1 MEWIKSRVRTDGS
14 RYGRRFISGWGE
26 MRQCPALRR
35 GIGLCVIGGVLVLL
49 TSGPA
54 LGQAT
59 NAPKGKGTAL
69 PLPTERWTGDLDQMI
84 KRRFIRVL
92 VAHSKTFFFVERG
105 TPRGTSYDVMKALEE
120 ELNKKIKT
128 AQLRVHVMFIP
139 VARDRLLP
147 GLIEGRGDIAAAN
160 LTITPARQALV
171 DFADPWITG
180 VSEIIVTG
188 PASPRIGSLNDL
200 AGQEI
205 FVRRT
210 SSYHESLVGLN
221 ARFRQAG
228 LREIVLLPAPE
239 NLEDE
244 DLLEMLSAGLVKIL
258 VVDSHKAKFW
268 KQIFTTLTLHPELAV
283 RTGGDIAWAIRKGSP
298 KLKTALNEFVKT
310 HGEKTV
316 FGRLTL
322 RRYLENT
329 KHVTS
334 ATAEAEMRKF
344 RAVVQIFRKYG
355 DQYGM
360 DWMLM
365 AAQGYQESQLD
376 QRARSAAGAVG
387 VMQVLPETGRQL
399 KVGDVTKL
407 DPNIHAGVK
416 YIRFMIDQY
425 FKDEPMTELDKGLF
439 AFASYN
445 AGPSRIRQ
453 LRSEAGKRGLDS
465 NVWFDNVE
473 RVAAEKMGRET
484 VTYVSNIYKYY
495 IAYTLV
501 QGEYLKR
508 LETKKAL
515 TGQGLPDR

>member
-1 MEWIKSRVRTDGS
+1 MILRPLV
-14 RYGRRFISGWGE
+14 
-26 MRQCPALRR
+26 RR
-35 GIGLCVIGGVLVLL
+35 GIGVGVIGGLLVLL
-49 TSGPA
+49 TAGPA
-54 LGQAT
+54 TGQAT
-59 NAPKGKGTAL
+59 SAPAAKGTAL

-92 VAHSKTFFFVERG
+92 VAHSKTFFFVDKG
-105 TPRGTSYDVMKALEE
+105 TPRGTTYDVMKAFEE
-120 ELNKKIKT
+120 ELNRKT
-128 AQLRVHVMFIP
+128 RTKPLRVHVMFIP

-147 GLIEGRGDIAAAN
+147 GLIEGRGDIVAAN
-160 LTITPARQALV
+160 LTVTPARQALV
-171 DFADPWITG
+171 DFSDPWITG

-188 PASPRIGSLNDL
+188 PASPPIRTLNDL

-210 SSYHESLVGLN
+210 SSYHESLVSLN

-228 LREIVLLPAPE
+228 LREVVLVPAPE

-268 KQIFTTLTLHPELAV
+268 KQVFTTLALHPDLAV

-298 KLKTALNEFVKT
+298 KLATALNAFVKT
-310 HGEKTV
+310 HGEKTA
-316 FGRLTL
+316 FGRITL
-322 RRYLENT
+322 QRYLEST
-329 KHVTS
+329 KYVKS

-355 DQYGM
+355 SQYGM

-365 AAQGYQESQLD
+365 AAQGYQESRLD
-376 QRARSAAGAVG
+376 QNARSAAGAVG
-387 VMQVLPETGRQL
+387 VMQVLPATGRQL
-399 KVGDVTKL
+399 KVGDVTRL

-445 AGPSRIRQ
+445 AGPTRVRQ
-453 LRSEAGKRGLDS
+453 LRSETARRRLDP

-473 RVAAEKMGRET
+473 RLAAEKIGRET

-495 IAYTLV
+495 VAYTLV

-508 LETKKAL
+508 LETKKSL
-515 TGQGLPDR
+515 QPGG

>member
-1 MEWIKSRVRTDGS
+1 VSPGLAARTV
-14 RYGRRFISGWGE
+14 
-26 MRQCPALRR
+26 L
-35 GIGLCVIGGVLVLL
+35 GLGMIATVLVML
-49 TSGPA
+49 TSEPA
-54 LGQAT
+54 AGQAT
-59 NAPKGKGTAL
+59 DTPMATGTAL

-92 VAHSKTFFFVERG
+92 VAHSKTFFFVDKG
-105 TPRGTSYDVMKALEE
+105 TPRGTIHDVMKAFEE
-120 ELNKKIKT
+120 ELNKKRTT
-128 AQLRVHVMFIP
+128 ARLRVHVMFVP

-188 PASPRIGSLNDL
+188 PGSPRLDTLNDL

-221 ARFRQAG
+221 ARFRAAG
-228 LREIVLLPAPE
+228 LREIVLVPAPE

-268 KQIFTTLTLHPELAV
+268 KQIFTTLTLHPQLAV

-298 KLKTALNEFVKT
+298 KLKTALNEHVKT

-322 RRYLENT
+322 QRYLEST
-329 KHVTS
+329 KYVKS

-344 RAVVQIFRKYG
+344 RAVVEIFRKYG
-355 DQYGM
+355 DRYGM
-360 DWMLM
+360 DWMMM
-365 AAQGYQESQLD
+365 AAQGYQESRLD
-376 QRARSAAGAVG
+376 QRARSATGAVG
-387 VMQVLPETGRQL
+387 VMQVLPATGREL
-399 KVGDVTKL
+399 KVGDVTQL

-445 AGPSRIRQ
+445 AGPARIRR
-453 LRSEAGKRGLDS
+453 LRSEAARRGLDP

-473 RVAAEKMGRET
+473 RAAAETMGRET

-508 LETKKAL
+508 LDTKKAL
-515 TGQGLPDR
+515 TGTATADR

>member
-1 MEWIKSRVRTDGS
+1 M
-14 RYGRRFISGWGE
+14 
-26 MRQCPALRR
+26 RR
-35 GIGLCVIGGVLVLL
+35 GFGLGLIAGVLVLL
-49 TSGPA
+49 ASGPA
-54 LGQAT
+54 RAQAPS
-59 NAPKGKGTAL
+59 APKAEGTAL
-69 PLPTERWTGDLDQMI
+69 PLPTERWTRDLDQLV

-92 VAHSKTFFFVERG
+92 VAHSKTFFFVDRG
-105 TPRGTSYDVMKALEE
+105 TPRGTSYDVMKAFEE
-120 ELNKKIKT
+120 ELNKKLKT
-128 AQLRVHVMFIP
+128 KHLRVHVVFIP

-147 GLIEGRGDIAAAN
+147 GLIEGRGDIVAAN
-160 LTITPARQALV
+160 LTVTPARQALV

-180 VSEIIVTG
+180 VSEIVVTG
-188 PASPRIGSLNDL
+188 PASPPLGSLNDL

-210 SSYHESLVGLN
+210 SSYYESLVDLN
-221 ARFRQAG
+221 ARLKRSG
-228 LREIVLLPAPE
+228 LREIVLVPAPE

-244 DLLEMLSAGLVKIL
+244 DLLEMLSAGLLKIL
-258 VVDSHKAKFW
+258 VVDSHKATFW
-268 KQIFTTLTLHPELAV
+268 KQILTSLTLHPDLAV
-283 RTGGDIAWAIRKGSP
+283 RTGGNIAWAIRKGSP
-298 KLKTALNEFVKT
+298 KLKAALNEFVTT
-310 HGEKTV
+310 HGGKTV

-322 RRYLENT
+322 QRYLEST
-329 KHVTS
+329 KYVTS

-344 RAVVQIFRKYG
+344 QTVVEIFRKYG
-355 DQYGM
+355 RQYGM

-365 AAQGYQESQLD
+365 AAQGYQESRLD
-376 QRARSAAGAVG
+376 QRARSARGAVG
-387 VMQVLPETGRQL
+387 VMQVLPTTGREL

-425 FKDEPMTELDKGLF
+425 FKDEPMTDLDKGLF

>member
-1 MEWIKSRVRTDGS
+1 VID
-14 RYGRRFISGWGE
+14 
-26 MRQCPALRR
+26 PAVRR
-35 GIGLCVIGGVLVLL
+35 GIGLCVITSGLLLL
-49 TSGPA
+49 TSASA
-54 LGQAT
+54 LAQAT
-59 NAPKGKGTAL
+59 GAPKGGGAAL
-69 PLPTERWTGDLDQMI
+69 PLPTEQWTGDLDQMI
-84 KRRFIRVL
+84 KRRFIRIL
-92 VAHSKTFFFVERG
+92 VAHSKTFFFVDKG
-105 TPRGTSYDVMKALEE
+105 TPRGTSYDAMRAFEE
-120 ELNKKIKT
+120 ELNKRLKP
-128 AQLRVHVMFIP
+128 AHLRVHFMFIP
-139 VARDRLLP
+139 VARDGLLP
-147 GLIEGRGDIAAAN
+147 GLIAGRGDIVAAN

-188 PASPRIGSLNDL
+188 PASPRIGTLNDL

-210 SSYHESLVGLN
+210 SSYHESLIGLN
-221 ARFRQAG
+221 ARFRRAG
-228 LREIVLLPAPE
+228 LPEIVIVPAPE

-244 DLLEMLSAGLVKIL
+244 DLLEMLSAGLVRIL

-283 RTGGDIAWAIRKGSP
+283 RTGGEIAWAFRKGSP
-298 KLKTALNEFVKT
+298 QLKSALNEFVKT

-322 RRYLENT
+322 RRHLEST
-329 KHVTS
+329 KYVKS
-334 ATAEAEMRKF
+334 ATAEKEMRKF
-344 RAVVQIFRKYG
+344 QAVVEIFRKYG
-355 DQYGM
+355 DRYGM

-365 AAQGYQESQLD
+365 AAQGYQESRLD
-376 QRARSAAGAVG
+376 QGARSPAGAVG
-387 VMQVLPETGRQL
+387 VMQVLPATGREL
-399 KVGDVTKL
+399 GVGDVTKL

-416 YIRFMIDQY
+416 YVRFMIDQY
-425 FKDEPMTELDKGLF
+425 FKDEPMTDLDKGLF

-445 AGPSRIRQ
+445 AGPARIRQ
-453 LRSEAGKRGLDS
+453 LRAETARRGLDP

-473 RVAAEKMGRET
+473 RLAAEKMGRET

-495 IAYTLV
+495 VAYTLV

-515 TGQGLPDR
+515 TGPTSPDR

>member
-1 MEWIKSRVRTDGS
+1 VIAKAQRSR
-14 RYGRRFISGWGE
+14 RR
-26 MRQCPALRR
+26 R
-35 GIGLCVIGGVLVLL
+35 IGLCLLAGCLVLQ

-54 LGQAT
+54 LGQAPG
-59 NAPKGKGTAL
+59 APKAAGTAL
-69 PLPTERWTGDLDQMI
+69 PLPTEPWTGDLDQMI

-92 VAHSKTFFFVERG
+92 VAHSKTFFFVDRG
-105 TPRGTSYDVMKALEE
+105 TQRGTSHDVMKAFEE
-120 ELNKKIKT
+120 ELNKRLKT
-128 AQLRVHVMFIP
+128 KHLRVHVMFVP
-139 VARDRLLP
+139 VSRDRLLP
-147 GLIEGRGDIAAAN
+147 GLLEGRGDIAAAN

-180 VSEIIVTG
+180 ISEIIVTG
-188 PASPRIGSLNDL
+188 PASPRLGSLNDL
-200 AGQEI
+200 AGQEV

-221 ARFRQAG
+221 ARFQQAG
-228 LREIVLLPAPE
+228 LREVVLVPAPE

-258 VVDSHKAKFW
+258 IVDSHKARFW
-268 KQIFTTLTLHPELAV
+268 KKIFTTLTLHPELAV

-298 KLKTALNEFVKT
+298 KLKSALNEFVKT

-316 FGRLTL
+316 FGRVTL
-322 RRYLENT
+322 QRYLEST
-329 KHVTS
+329 KYVTS

-344 RAVVQIFRKYG
+344 RALVEIFRKYG
-355 DQYGM
+355 RQYGM

-365 AAQGYQESQLD
+365 AAQGYQESRLD
-376 QRARSAAGAVG
+376 QRARSPAGAVG
-387 VMQVLPETGRQL
+387 VMQVLPATGEQL
-399 KVGDVTKL
+399 RVGDVSKL

-416 YIRFMIDQY
+416 YVRFMIDQY
-425 FKDEPMTELDKGLF
+425 FKDEPMTDLDKGLF

-453 LRSEAGKRGLDS
+453 LRSEAPKRGLDP
-465 NVWFDNVE
+465 NVWFNNVE
-473 RVAAEKMGRET
+473 RLAAEKLGRET

-495 IAYTLV
+495 VAYTLV
-501 QGEYLKR
+501 QGEYLER

-515 TGQGLPDR
+515 TRPRAP

>member
-1 MEWIKSRVRTDGS
+1 MTS
-14 RYGRRFISGWGE
+14 
-26 MRQCPALRR
+26 
-35 GIGLCVIGGVLVLL
+35 VLVLL
-49 TSGPA
+49 TSESA
-54 LGQAT
+54 LGQAAS
-59 NAPKGKGTAL
+59 APKGDGTAL
-69 PLPTERWTGDLDQMI
+69 PLPTEQWTGDLDHMI
-84 KRRFIRVL
+84 KRRFIRIL
-92 VAHSKTFFFVERG
+92 VAHSKTFFFVDRG
-105 TPRGTSYDVMKALEE
+105 APRGTSHDVMKAFEE
-120 ELNKKIKT
+120 ELNKKLKT
-128 AQLRVHVMFIP
+128 AHRRVHVMFIP

-147 GLIEGRGDIAAAN
+147 GLIDGRGDIAVAN

-188 PASPRIGSLNDL
+188 PASPRLASLNDL

-210 SSYHESLVGLN
+210 SSYHESLIGLN
-221 ARFRQAG
+221 ARFRRAG
-228 LREIVLLPAPE
+228 LREMVLVPAPE

-244 DLLEMLSAGLVKIL
+244 DLLEMLSAGLVRIL
-258 VVDSHKAKFW
+258 VVDSHKARFW
-268 KQIFTTLTLHPELAV
+268 KQIFTTLTLHPDLAV

-329 KHVTS
+329 NYVKT
-334 ATAEAEMRKF
+334 ATAEKEMQKF
-344 RAVVQIFRKYG
+344 RAVVQLFRQYG

-365 AAQGYQESQLD
+365 AAQGYQESRLD

-387 VMQVLPETGRQL
+387 VMQVLPATGRQL
-399 KVGDVTKL
+399 GIGDVTKL

-416 YIRFMIDQY
+416 YMRFMINQY
-425 FKDEPMTELDKGLF
+425 FKDEPMTDLDKGLF

-445 AGPSRIRQ
+445 AGPARIRQ
-453 LRSEAGKRGLDS
+453 LRSETAKRGLDS

-473 RVAAEKMGRET
+473 RLAAERIGRET

-508 LETKKAL
+508 LETMKTL
-515 TGQGLPDR
+515 TGSRDR

>member
-1 MEWIKSRVRTDGS
+1 MSRR
-14 RYGRRFISGWGE
+14 
-26 MRQCPALRR
+26 PAALRR
-35 GIGLCVIGGVLVLL
+35 GIGLCVMTSVLVLL
-49 TSGPA
+49 TSESA
-54 LGQAT
+54 LGQAAS
-59 NAPKGKGTAL
+59 APKGDGTAL
-69 PLPTERWTGDLDQMI
+69 PLPTAQWTGDLDQMI
-84 KRRFIRVL
+84 KRRFIRIL
-92 VAHSKTFFFVERG
+92 VAHSKTFFFVDRG
-105 TPRGTSYDVMKALEE
+105 APRGTSHDVMKAFEE
-120 ELNKKIKT
+120 ELNKKLKT
-128 AQLRVHVMFIP
+128 AHRRVHVMFIP

-147 GLIEGRGDIAAAN
+147 GLIDGRGDIAVAN

-188 PASPRIGSLNDL
+188 PASPRLASLNDL

-210 SSYHESLVGLN
+210 SSYHESLIGLN
-221 ARFRQAG
+221 ARFRRAG
-228 LREIVLLPAPE
+228 LREMVLVPAPE

-244 DLLEMLSAGLVKIL
+244 DLLEMLSAGLVRIL
-258 VVDSHKAKFW
+258 VVDSHKARFW
-268 KQIFTTLTLHPELAV
+268 KQIFTTLTLHPDLAV

-329 KHVTS
+329 NYVKT
-334 ATAEAEMRKF
+334 ATAEKEIRKF
-344 RAVVQIFRKYG
+344 RAVVQLFRQYG

-365 AAQGYQESQLD
+365 AAQGYQESRLD

-387 VMQVLPETGRQL
+387 VMQVLPATGRQL
-399 KVGDVTKL
+399 GIGDVTKL

-416 YIRFMIDQY
+416 YMRFMINQY
-425 FKDEPMTELDKGLF
+425 FKDEPMTDLDKGLF

-445 AGPSRIRQ
+445 AGPARIRQ
-453 LRSEAGKRGLDS
+453 LRSETAKRGLDP

-473 RVAAEKMGRET
+473 RLAAERIGRET

-508 LETKKAL
+508 LETMKTL
-515 TGQGLPDR
+515 TGSRDR

>member
-1 MEWIKSRVRTDGS
+1 MILRPLV
-14 RYGRRFISGWGE
+14 
-26 MRQCPALRR
+26 RR
-35 GIGLCVIGGVLVLL
+35 GIGVGVIGGLLVLL
-49 TSGPA
+49 TGGPA
-54 LGQAT
+54 TGQAT
-59 NAPKGKGTAL
+59 STPAAKVTAL

-92 VAHSKTFFFVERG
+92 VAHSKTFFFVDKG
-105 TPRGTSYDVMKALEE
+105 TPRGTTYDVMKAFEE
-120 ELNKKIKT
+120 ELNRKT
-128 AQLRVHVMFIP
+128 RTKPLRVHVMFIP

-147 GLIEGRGDIAAAN
+147 GLIEGRGDIVAAN
-160 LTITPARQALV
+160 LTVTPARQALV
-171 DFADPWITG
+171 DFSDPWITG

-188 PASPRIGSLNDL
+188 PASPPIRTLNDL

-210 SSYHESLVGLN
+210 SSYHESLVSLN

-228 LREIVLLPAPE
+228 LREVVLVPAPE

-268 KQIFTTLTLHPELAV
+268 KQVFTTLALHPDLAV

-298 KLKTALNEFVKT
+298 KLATALNAFVKT
-310 HGEKTV
+310 HGEKTA
-316 FGRLTL
+316 FGRITL
-322 RRYLENT
+322 QRYLEST
-329 KHVTS
+329 KYVKS

-355 DQYGM
+355 SQYGM

-365 AAQGYQESQLD
+365 AAQGYQESRLD
-376 QRARSAAGAVG
+376 QNARSAAGAVG
-387 VMQVLPETGRQL
+387 VMQVLPATGREL
-399 KVGDVTKL
+399 KVGDVTRL

-445 AGPSRIRQ
+445 AGPTRVRQ
-453 LRSEAGKRGLDS
+453 LRSETARRGLDP

-473 RVAAEKMGRET
+473 RLAAEKIGRET

-495 IAYTLV
+495 VAYTLV
-501 QGEYLKR
+501 QGEHLKR
-508 LETKKAL
+508 LETKKSL
-515 TGQGLPDR
+515 QPGG

>member
-1 MEWIKSRVRTDGS
+1 MSFRL
-14 RYGRRFISGWGE
+14 
-26 MRQCPALRR
+26 ALRR
-35 GIGLCVIGGVLVLL
+35 GIGLGVIAGLLVLL
-49 TSGPA
+49 TSGSA
-54 LGQAT
+54 HGQAPGT
-59 NAPKGKGTAL
+59 PKAERTAL
-69 PLPTERWTGDLDQMI
+69 PLPTEQWTGDLDQMT

-92 VAHSKTFFFVERG
+92 VAHSKTFFFMDKG
-105 TPRGTSYDVMKALEE
+105 TPRGTSYDVMKAFEG
-120 ELNKKIKT
+120 ELNKKLKPKH
-128 AQLRVHVMFIP
+128 LGVHVLFIP

-147 GLIEGRGDIAAAN
+147 GLVEGRGDIAAAN

-171 DFADPWITG
+171 DFTEPWITG
-180 VSEIIVTG
+180 VSEIVVTG
-188 PASPRIGSLNDL
+188 PASPPIGSLNDL
-200 AGQEI
+200 AGQEV

-210 SSYHESLVGLN
+210 SSYHESLVNLN

-228 LREIVLLPAPE
+228 LREVVLVPAPE

-244 DLLEMLSAGLVKIL
+244 DLLEMLGAGLVKIL

-268 KQIFTTLTLHPELAV
+268 KQIFTTLTVHPELAV
-283 RTGGDIAWAIRKGSP
+283 RTGGDIAWAVRKGSP

-316 FGRLTL
+316 FGRVTL
-322 RRYLENT
+322 QRYLEST
-329 KHVTS
+329 KFVKS

-344 RAVVQIFRKYG
+344 QAVVQIFRKYG
-355 DQYGM
+355 HQYGM

-365 AAQGYQESQLD
+365 AAQGYQESRLD

-387 VMQVLPETGRQL
+387 VMQVLPATGRAL
-399 KVGDVTKL
+399 KVGDVNQL

-445 AGPSRIRQ
+445 AGPTRIRQ
-453 LRSEAGKRGLDS
+453 LRTETAKRGLDP

-473 RVAAEKMGRET
+473 RLAAEKIGRET

-501 QGEYLKR
+501 QGEYLER

-515 TGQGLPDR
+515 SGHAPPGR

>member
-1 MEWIKSRVRTDGS
+1 V
-14 RYGRRFISGWGE
+14 
-26 MRQCPALRR
+26 RR
-35 GIGLCVIGGVLVLL
+35 GIGLCLITSVLVLL
-49 TSGPA
+49 ASESA
-54 LGQAT
+54 LAQAAS
-59 NAPKGKGTAL
+59 APKGDGTAL
-69 PLPTERWTGDLDQMI
+69 PLPTEQWTGDLDQI
-84 KRRFIRVL
+84 ITRRFIRIL
-92 VAHSKTFFFVERG
+92 VAHSKTFFFVDKG
-105 TPRGTSYDVMKALEE
+105 TPRGTSYDVMKAFEE
-120 ELNKKIKT
+120 ELNKKLKR
-128 AQLRVHVMFIP
+128 AHLRVHVMFIP
-139 VARDRLLP
+139 VARDQLLP
-147 GLIEGRGDIAAAN
+147 GLIVGRGDIVVAN

-188 PASPRIGSLNDL
+188 PASPRLGSLNDL

-210 SSYHESLVGLN
+210 SSYHESLTALN
-221 ARFRQAG
+221 ARFRRAG
-228 LREIVLLPAPE
+228 LREIVLVPAPE

-244 DLLEMLSAGLVKIL
+244 DLLEMLSAGLVRIL

-283 RTGGDIAWAIRKGSP
+283 RTGGNIAWAIRKGSP
-298 KLKTALNEFVKT
+298 RLKAALNELVKT
-310 HGEKTV
+310 HGEETV

-322 RRYLENT
+322 QRYLEST
-329 KHVTS
+329 KYVKS
-334 ATAEAEMRKF
+334 ATAQDEMRKF
-344 RAVVQIFRKYG
+344 QAVVQIFRKYG
-355 DQYGM
+355 DRYGM

-365 AAQGYQESQLD
+365 AAQGYQESRLD

-387 VMQVLPETGRQL
+387 VMQVLPATGRQL
-399 KVGDVTKL
+399 GVGDVTKL
-407 DPNIHAGVK
+407 EPNIHAGVK

-425 FKDEPMTELDKGLF
+425 FKDEPMTDLDKGLF

-445 AGPSRIRQ
+445 AGPARIRQ
-453 LRSEAGKRGLDS
+453 LRSEAARRDLDP

-473 RVAAEKMGRET
+473 RLAAEKMGRET

-501 QGEYLKR
+501 QREYLTR

-515 TGQGLPDR
+515 IGHTSRDR